1 MFAAICPTRYTL
13 PCNRGMGKSTST
25 SRRTPRVDRAME
37 NSSEGFLAA
46 NRSFSQATRDIESI
60 QAGREA
66 ATRGRS
72 EDIIPA
78 YQPLRPQ
85 GQAAFR
91 AGYVD
96 PANRSN
102 PRLDQQSSPAAQ
114 RRVPRRWRRAT
125 TLCSAA
131 LRASKRCSK
140 RAITRLTLLLKHRP
154 RNGMSRNSR
163 QRAAKLGV
171 ASAISAP

>member
-1 MFAAICPTRYTL
+1 
-13 PCNRGMGKSTST
+13 
-25 SRRTPRVDRAME
+25 ME
-37 NSSEGFLAA
+37 NSSEAFLAA

-78 YQPLRPQ
+78 YQALRPQ

-96 PANRSN
+96 PASRSN

-114 RRVPRRWRRAT
+114 RRVPRRSRGDGAGQRPY
-125 TLCSAA
+125 AA
-131 LRASKRCSK
+131 LPCARANDVRNAQS
-140 RAITRLTLLLKHRP
+140 RA
-154 RNGMSRNSR
+154 N
-163 QRAAKLGV
+163 AAV
-171 ASAISAP
+171 EASAPERQVVEFAAASGQTSTRNHKSPPGSDTAM

>member
-1 MFAAICPTRYTL
+1 
-13 PCNRGMGKSTST
+13 
-25 SRRTPRVDRAME
+25 ME
-37 NSSEGFLAA
+37 NSSEGCLAA
-46 NRSFSQATRDIESI
+46 NRSLSQATRDIESI

-78 YQPLRPQ
+78 YQALRPQ

-91 AGYVD
+91 AGYLD

-102 PRLDQQSSPAAQ
+102 PRLDQQSSPSAQ
-114 RRVPRRWRRAT
+114 RRVPRRSRGDGAGQRPY
-125 TLCSAA
+125 AA
-131 LRASKRCSK
+131 LPCARANDVRNAQS
-140 RAITRLTLLLKHRP
+140 RANAAIEASA
-154 RNGMSRNSR
+154 RNGKSRNSR

-171 ASAISAP
+171 ASAISAPWLITRDRSRISAGRS